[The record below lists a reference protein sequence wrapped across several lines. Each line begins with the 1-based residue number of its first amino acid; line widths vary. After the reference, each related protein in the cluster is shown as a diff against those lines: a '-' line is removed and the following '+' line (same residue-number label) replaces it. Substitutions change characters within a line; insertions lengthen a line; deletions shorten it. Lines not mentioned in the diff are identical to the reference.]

1 MLKPLI
7 LKKTQIKKAKVSLY
21 NKVIGSITKKGKKN
35 LAKKA
40 LNHSLYLTSK
50 LYNISSSRIL
60 TKILNQIS
68 CYAEVRKVVRRKN
81 VNLIPFP
88 VSKARQRFL
97 KIKWFLY
104 GIKLNKNKVSFMHKL
119 REEFFKNL
127 ETTNYI
133 KKERTLMNKLLI
145 KNTSNAHFRWVSK
158 KK

>member
-97 KIKWFLY
+97 KIK
-104 GIKLNKNKVSFMHKL
+104 
-119 REEFFKNL
+119 
-127 ETTNYI
+127 
-133 KKERTLMNKLLI
+133 
-145 KNTSNAHFRWVSK
+145 
-158 KK
+158 